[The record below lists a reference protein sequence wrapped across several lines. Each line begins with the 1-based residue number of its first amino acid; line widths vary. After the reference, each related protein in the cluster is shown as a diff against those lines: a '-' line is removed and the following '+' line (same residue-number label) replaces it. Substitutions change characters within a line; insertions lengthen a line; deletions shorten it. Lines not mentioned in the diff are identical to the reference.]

1 MINSVIEC
9 NNKDDEE
16 TILTQI
22 EYILEYLN
30 NSDDEIESD
39 NIEKE
44 LEEKNKDEID
54 NLKIAHDCNLLD
66 KCFTVMKTK
75 MEK

>member
-1 MINSVIEC
+1 MLNNHIEI
-9 NNKDDEE
+9 NNKDQKE
-16 TILTQI
+16 TISTQI

-30 NSDDEIESD
+30 NNSDEDD

-44 LEEKNKDEID
+44 LEERYKDEID
-54 NLKIAHDCNLLD
+54 NLKTYSLDFNLLD
-66 KCFTVMKTK
+66 KCFKTMKTK